1 MIFIHKKSPPIGG
14 LFCSAGSRPEA
25 ICLPEYFSG
34 RLLRQRTLPLN
45 DWQTILDGSS
55 LAVDAGC
62 TLAHSP
68 ALKRVAMRCSG

>member
-1 MIFIHKKSPPIGG
+1 
-14 LFCSAGSRPEA
+14 
-25 ICLPEYFSG
+25 LPEYFSG